1 MITTHTEYVDIDLSS
16 LYKLSGNLIPDMN
29 IELRLIELYSYSNRT
44 EIFNRFTEIVL
55 KDVYYY
61 QEVKEPLKEINKF
74 FKYKVFLST
83 VTKFINFIEIIILKE
98 LANDKINL
106 IDISYD
112 SIVLDAKEPNDMLLV
127 RFKIIKV
134 VDE

>member
-1 MITTHTEYVDIDLSS
+1 MITTHIEYVDIDLSS
-16 LYKLSGNLIPDMN
+16 LYQLSGNLIPDVN

-55 KDVYYY
+55 KEVYYY

-98 LANDKINL
+98 LSNDKINL
-106 IDISYD
+106 IDITYD

-127 RFKIIKV
+127 KFKIIKV

>member
-1 MITTHTEYVDIDLSS
+1 MITTQTEYVDIDLSS
-16 LYKLSGNLIPDMN
+16 LYQLSGNLIPDMN

-83 VTKFINFIEIIILKE
+83 VTKFIDFIEIMILKE

-134 VDE
+134 ADE

>member
-1 MITTHTEYVDIDLSS
+1 MITTHIEYVDIDLSS

-55 KDVYYY
+55 KEVYYY

-134 VDE
+134 LDE

>member
-1 MITTHTEYVDIDLSS
+1 MITTQTEYVDIDLSS
-16 LYKLSGNLIPDMN
+16 LYQLSGNLIPDMN

-83 VTKFINFIEIIILKE
+83 VTKFIDFIEIMILKE

-134 VDE
+134 LDE

>member
-1 MITTHTEYVDIDLSS
+1 MITTHIEYVDIDLSS

-134 VDE
+134 LDE

>member
-1 MITTHTEYVDIDLSS
+1 MITTHIEYVDIDLSS
-16 LYKLSGNLIPDMN
+16 LYKLSGNLIPDIN

-55 KDVYYY
+55 KEVYYY

-98 LANDKINL
+98 LSNDKINL

-134 VDE
+134 LDE

>member
-1 MITTHTEYVDIDLSS
+1 MITTQTEYVDIDLSS
-16 LYKLSGNLIPDMN
+16 LYQLSGNLIPDMN

-83 VTKFINFIEIIILKE
+83 VTKFIDFIEIMILKE

-127 RFKIIKV
+127 KFKIIKV
-134 VDE
+134 ADE

>member
-98 LANDKINL
+98 LSNDKINL

>member
-1 MITTHTEYVDIDLSS
+1 MITTQTEYVDIDLSS
-16 LYKLSGNLIPDMN
+16 LYQLSGNLIPDMN

-83 VTKFINFIEIIILKE
+83 VTKFIDFIEIMILKE

-127 RFKIIKV
+127 KFKIIKV
-134 VDE
+134 LDE

>member
-1 MITTHTEYVDIDLSS
+1 MITTHIEYVDIDLSS
-16 LYKLSGNLIPDMN
+16 LYQLSGNLIPDVN

-55 KDVYYY
+55 KEVYYY

-98 LANDKINL
+98 LSNDKINL

-134 VDE
+134 LDE

>member
-1 MITTHTEYVDIDLSS
+1 MITTHIEYVDIDLSS

-98 LANDKINL
+98 LSNDKINL

-134 VDE
+134 LDE

>member
-1 MITTHTEYVDIDLSS
+1 MITTQTEYIDIDLSS
-16 LYKLSGNLIPDMN
+16 LYQLSGNLIPDMN
-29 IELRLIELYSYSNRT
+29 IELRLIELYSYSNRI

-83 VTKFINFIEIIILKE
+83 VTKFIDFIEIMILKE

-134 VDE
+134 ADE

>member
-1 MITTHTEYVDIDLSS
+1 MITTHIEYVDIDLSS

-55 KDVYYY
+55 KEVYYY

-98 LANDKINL
+98 LSNDKINL

-134 VDE
+134 LDE